1 MEAAER
7 VLRRKAGDFFQKN
20 VKGGLDDM
28 TVLEQLQKA
37 IEEGHPGDT
46 ERLVKEALKQHIS
59 SARIVEEAMTPAM
72 RNVGESYKSNGADI
86 IKILAAARSVR
97 KGFELLEE
105 QDAQFSRRNIGT
117 VILGTVEGDLHDVGK
132 NLVAIMF
139 RSAGFKVI
147 DLGVDISEKQFL
159 RAVKENPDVSI
170 VCISSLL
177 STSIPEMEQ
186 VVKSLKRSKSNH
198 KFKIMVGGGA
208 VTKQLAKD
216 MGADAY
222 TENCIEAVEVAKTF
236 IVYEVPARLYDRIM

>member
-1 MEAAER
+1 MSKINEVAELVEKGKAKLVGPAVQEAIDE
-7 VLRRKAGDFFQKN
+7 GDDP
-20 VKGGLDDM
+20 V
-28 TVLEQLQKA
+28 A
-37 IEEGHPGDT
+37 
-46 ERLVKEALKQHIS
+46 
-59 SARIVEEAMTPAM
+59 
-72 RNVGESYKSNGADI
+72 
-86 IKILAAARSVR
+86 
-97 KGFELLEE
+97 
-105 QDAQFSRRNIGT
+105 
-117 VILGTVEGDLHDVGK
+117 ILGTVEGDLHDVGK

-159 RAVKENPDVSI
+159 RAVKQNPDVSI

-186 VVKSLKRSKSNH
+186 VVKSLKRSSSKH

-208 VTKQLAKD
+208 VTEQLAKN

-236 IVYEVPARLYDRIM
+236 IV

>member
-86 IKILAAARSVR
+86 IKNLAAARSVR

-236 IVYEVPARLYDRIM
+236 IV

>member
-28 TVLEQLQKA
+28 IVLEQLQKA

-97 KGFELLEE
+97 QGFELLEE

-236 IVYEVPARLYDRIM
+236 IV

>member
-1 MEAAER
+1 MTESGEGW
-7 VLRRKAGDFFQKN
+7 LE
-20 VKGGLDDM
+20 DM
-28 TVLEQLQKA
+28 TVLGQLQKA

-46 ERLVKEALKQHIS
+46 EKLVREALKQHIS
-59 SARIVEEAMTPAM
+59 PARIMEEAMTPAM
-72 RNVGESYKSNGADI
+72 RNVGESYKMNGADI
-86 IKILAAARSVR
+86 IRILAAARSVR
-97 KGFELLEE
+97 KGFEFLEE
-105 QDAQFSRRNIGT
+105 QDVQFGRRNIGT

-132 NLVAIMF
+132 NLVALMF

-186 VVKSLKRSKSNH
+186 VVKSLKRSSTKH

-236 IVYEVPARLYDRIM
+236 IV

>member
-1 MEAAER
+1 
-7 VLRRKAGDFFQKN
+7 
-20 VKGGLDDM
+20 M
-28 TVLEQLQKA
+28 TVLEQLRKT
-37 IEEGHPGDT
+37 IEDGHPGET
-46 ERLVKEALKQHIS
+46 EKLVREALKQHIP
-59 SARIVEEAMTPAM
+59 AGRIVEEAMTPAM
-72 RNVGESYKSNGADI
+72 RTVGENYKSNGADI

-105 QDAQFSRRNIGT
+105 QDSQFGRRNIGT

-159 RAVKENPDVSI
+159 RAVKQNPDVSI

-186 VVKSLKRSKSNH
+186 VVKSLKRSSNKH

-208 VTKQLAKD
+208 VTEQQS
-216 MGADAY
+216 
-222 TENCIEAVEVAKTF
+222 
-236 IVYEVPARLYDRIM
+236 P

>member
-1 MEAAER
+1 
-7 VLRRKAGDFFQKN
+7 
-20 VKGGLDDM
+20 M
-28 TVLEQLQKA
+28 TVLEQLRKT
-37 IEEGHPGDT
+37 IEDGHPGET
-46 ERLVKEALKQHIS
+46 EKLVREALKQHIP
-59 SARIVEEAMTPAM
+59 AGRIVEEAMTPAM
-72 RNVGESYKSNGADI
+72 RTVGENYKSNGADI

-105 QDAQFSRRNIGT
+105 QDSQFGRRNIGT

-159 RAVKENPDVSI
+159 RAVKQNPDV
-170 VCISSLL
+170 LL

-186 VVKSLKRSKSNH
+186 VVKSLKRSSSKH

-208 VTKQLAKD
+208 VTEQLAKN

-236 IVYEVPARLYDRIM
+236 IV

>member
-1 MEAAER
+1 M
-7 VLRRKAGDFFQKN
+7 
-20 VKGGLDDM
+20 
-28 TVLEQLQKA
+28 
-37 IEEGHPGDT
+37 
-46 ERLVKEALKQHIS
+46 
-59 SARIVEEAMTPAM
+59 
-72 RNVGESYKSNGADI
+72 
-86 IKILAAARSVR
+86 
-97 KGFELLEE
+97 LEE
-105 QDAQFSRRNIGT
+105 QDSQFGRRNIGT

-159 RAVKENPDVSI
+159 RAVKQNPDVSI

-186 VVKSLKRSKSNH
+186 VVKSLKRSSNKH

-208 VTKQLAKD
+208 VTEQLAKN

-236 IVYEVPARLYDRIM
+236 IV

>member
-1 MEAAER
+1 
-7 VLRRKAGDFFQKN
+7 
-20 VKGGLDDM
+20 M
-28 TVLEQLQKA
+28 TVLEQLRKT
-37 IEEGHPGDT
+37 IEDGHPGET
-46 ERLVKEALKQHIS
+46 EKLVREALKQHIP
-59 SARIVEEAMTPAM
+59 AGRIVEEAMTPAM
-72 RNVGESYKSNGADI
+72 RNSGGRITNPMERI
-86 IKILAAARSVR
+86 LLKILAAARSVR

-105 QDAQFSRRNIGT
+105 QDSQFGRRNIGT

-159 RAVKENPDVSI
+159 RAVKQNPDVSI

-186 VVKSLKRSKSNH
+186 VVKSLKRSSSKH

-208 VTKQLAKD
+208 VTEQLAKN

-236 IVYEVPARLYDRIM
+236 IV